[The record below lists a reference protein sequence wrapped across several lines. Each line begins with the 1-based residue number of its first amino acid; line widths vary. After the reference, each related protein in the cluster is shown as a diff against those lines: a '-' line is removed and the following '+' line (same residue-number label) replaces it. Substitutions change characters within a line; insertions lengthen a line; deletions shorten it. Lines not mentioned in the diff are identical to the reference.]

1 MATTTSSVHKFLG
14 PPELYTSQSSKS
26 INSTT
31 SSDLV
36 AHNFNNAEN
45 SYPPPPY
52 SYGAYPP
59 PLPLSYVYGAYFP
72 PPPYSYGAYPP
83 PPPPSYGDYHPPP
96 PPPSYGDYHP
106 PPPYSYEAYPPPPP
120 PPYSYGVYPSPSYS
134 YPPPSDPSPP
144 PPPLDPPPSLG
155 GVSSLRG
162 YTENGSATYVST
174 ENPLLDFFFH
184 IVPDT
189 PSESVTA
196 RLKSAWAYD
205 PLKAL
210 KLICNLRGVRG
221 TGKSDREGFYA
232 AALWLHKH
240 HPKTLA
246 GNVKAIADFGYF
258 KDLPEILYRLQEGVD
273 VREKLKEEWLKK
285 KNPRTKRIG
294 LFDRKRHKYFYVKWK
309 VTRARKKNKLPICER
324 GHREKRIAA
333 SRRRDAAEKETA
345 RGLRTAKTME
355 KWKKAVDK
363 YNGDA
368 DYRFLHDA
376 ISALFAQCLISDVE
390 LLNAGQLKK
399 ISWAAKW
406 CPSLGSS
413 FDKSTLL
420 CESIARRI
428 FVRDSYPEYAHL
440 EEAHYACRI
449 RDRLRKEFLAPL
461 RRAMDLPEVYMGCN
475 QWDSLPYN
483 RVPSV
488 AMKNYKYTFARRD
501 ETRFN
506 NYLESVKRGE
516 TSIAAGALLPHLI
529 LDSLNGKKG
538 QDVAELQWKRMVDD
552 LSKIGK
558 LNDCLAISDVSG
570 SMSGTPM
577 DVSVALGLL
586 VSDLCQ
592 EPWKGKLITFST
604 DPKLHKIEG
613 EMLKSK
619 MESIKRMDW
628 GGSTDFQKVF
638 DLILQ
643 VAVDGEL
650 REDQMIKRLFVFS
663 DMEFN
668 EASRK
673 ESNRNNYYNM
683 PNSIQASKDNESEWE
698 TDYRLIQKKFRA
710 KGYKVPEIV
719 FWNLRDSSATPVL
732 GEQKGVAL
740 VSGFSKNMLK
750 LFLESGSVRDL
761 QPIAIME
768 KAISGAEYNNLVVL
782 D

>member
-1 MATTTSSVHKFLG
+1 MATTSSVHKLLG
-14 PPELYTSQSSKS
+14 PPELYTSQSNKS
-26 INSTT
+26 INSAGAKPAFM
-31 SSDLV
+31 DLM
-36 AHNFNNAEN
+36 AENFNNAGN
-45 SYPPPPY
+45 SYSPPPF
-52 SYGAYPP
+52 YPP
-59 PLPLSYVYGAYFP
+59 S
-72 PPPYSYGAYPP
+72 
-83 PPPPSYGDYHPPP
+83 
-96 PPPSYGDYHP
+96 
-106 PPPYSYEAYPPPPP
+106 
-120 PPYSYGVYPSPSYS
+120 YSYGV
-134 YPPPSDPSPP
+134 
-144 PPPLDPPPSLG
+144 G
-155 GVSSLRG
+155 SSLRG
-162 YTENGSATYVST
+162 YTENGSETYVST
-174 ENPLLDFFFH
+174 GNPLLDFFFH

-196 RLKSAWAYD
+196 RLESAWAYD

-273 VREKLKEEWLKK
+273 IRKKLKEEWLMK
-285 KNPRTKRIG
+285 KNPRTRTVG
-294 LFDRKRHKYFYVKWK
+294 MFDRKRNKFYYVKHT
-309 VTRARKKNKLPICER
+309 VRTVYKKNKLPKWKRKQRER
-324 GHREKRIAA
+324 RVAA
-333 SRRRDAAEKETA
+333 SRRRDAAEKEKA
-345 RGLRTAKTME
+345 RGWRTAKTME
-355 KWKKAVDK
+355 KWKKAIDM
-363 YNGDA
+363 YNRDA

-376 ISALFAQCLISDVE
+376 ISALFAKCLISDVK
-390 LLNAGQLKK
+390 LLNAGELKK
-399 ISWAAKW
+399 ISWSAKW

-428 FVRDSYPEYAHL
+428 YTRDSYPEYAAI
-440 EEAHYACRI
+440 EEAHYAYRI

-461 RRAMDLPEVYMGCN
+461 RRALELPEVYMGCN
-475 QWDSLPYN
+475 KWDSLPYN
-483 RVPSV
+483 LVPSV

-501 ETRFN
+501 ATRFN
-506 NYLESVKRGE
+506 NYLESVKRGKS
-516 TSIAAGALLPHLI
+516 SIAAGALLPHLI
-529 LDSLNGKKG
+529 LDSLKGKKG

-552 LSKIGK
+552 LSKIGT
-558 LNDCLAISDVSG
+558 LNDCLAISDVSA
-570 SMSGTPM
+570 SMNGTPM
-577 DVSVALGLL
+577 DVAIALGLL

-613 EMLKSK
+613 EKLKSK
-619 MESIKRMDW
+619 MQSIKGMDA
-628 GGSTDFQKVF
+628 GLSTDFQKVF

-643 VAVDGEL
+643 VAVNGRL

-673 ESNRNNYYNM
+673 ASYWNNHRNNYYNNM
-683 PNSIQASKDNESEWE
+683 PRQASNDWE
-698 TDYRLIQKKFRA
+698 TDYRVIQKKFRA
-710 KGYKVPEIV
+710 KGYRVPEIV

-750 LFLESGSVRDL
+750 LFLESGSVKEL
-761 QPIAIME
+761 QPIALME
-768 KAISGAEYNNLVVL
+768 KAISGAEYSNLVVL